1 MAYLYLNFIDNM
13 EVGLGSKAWGRDD
26 FYTSSLSKQYEEIK
40 RKLGGYAP
48 NTLQQFIEAVFPQ
61 NISKEYNI
69 SMPSFDRQL
78 QIITQKNG
86 RTSERIFN
94 IVIRPEKDSYINSAL
109 PDNYDVMIIG
119 DLTYGGVV
127 EITVKGIELIDS
139 NVAKFGEKRIKC
151 KAACAFTK
159 KTFMV
164 SGREITVPDYLIRE
178 THDEVLT
185 NDFIVD
191 LCDNVFPVPNKLE
204 SKQVLSQWEK
214 YIQFRKYYLGKQSE
228 RCEAIGNVEVKNAF
242 IITKEAYRRD
252 EERISQY
259 LLDGVQQFAKGE
271 QIILNRNVEG
281 SESFP
286 LICVSIQRLRKDVF
300 AETIGKDGKGKPKFE
315 VYLQRYTKEAM
326 GLSKDAP
333 RYDENGNYQKGF
345 RFNQY
350 LLGERYLFATVD
362 IEPDLMA
369 LDKQYEKNYSVACST
384 IDSKYAGIINNELS
398 KYIEVQSPIIKRKYD
413 ERFTTYI
420 KELNDNLE
428 KDINQNLDKEI
439 KKAIE
444 AEIARQSVPFNSTRK
459 KDLDDIRSQIDKAK
473 KEIHSKDELSKKL
486 EELRAKEEMANNI
499 YYKKLEE
506 IKASINIRNYYVN
519 RNKEW
524 IAKKEK
530 SLAISY
536 QTEVTEIKKEKKSQ
550 LEVQYR
556 NSKDEEKVKAKE
568 NLQQQ
573 LIKDKANKIE
583 KETIREY
590 RIYFRPNDNND
601 SVNEI
606 EKAINIIEPAYLV
619 YDNRAEKA
627 KIERQEKALASISGG
642 YVKNPFL
649 PTYLFAPTELKQ
661 ISRVSEKDPDWC
673 LESLN
678 EGQKL
683 AVKRALASE
692 SIFLLQGPPGTGK
705 TQVIA
710 EITAQLCKQG
720 KKVLI
725 SSETHKAIDNVFER
739 LPKIPEIRPLRLIP
753 SQNAKETNYSPE
765 KLVDNFYANI
775 RGNLDR
781 EVNRFEHFEENKL
794 TFNEKMKELRIK
806 YEKLLKLQRDNVKID
821 KEREERLSAINK
833 LTQQLET
840 QRYSLSQV
848 KDLIEQYRRTQRQI
862 ESYRFSLEGTVE
874 KFINEYKTDVESM
887 LRSFACLKD
896 IPLEKIGELVN
907 VNIDEIKEELSSILS
922 EEVLVGLKS
931 RQTEI
936 RNKMQDLRDPDT
948 DEAPQE
954 GDSNYQL
961 YKDLQNKLIN
971 IGKEIKEAQSA
982 TAFDVSDSK
991 VIALAP
997 SIINNKELL
1006 KRFPNDLT
1014 AFRIILRNKTMDF
1027 TAKIE
1032 EFIAPHV
1039 KNEGEISE
1047 KIADIQ
1053 IKINESKKTYE
1064 ELGNNEGVAEYSELS
1079 STLKQD
1085 ITRFFHDFNIIK
1097 EYNSDNLETAFD
1109 IIREEWNKIE
1119 FDYKRTTE
1127 ENASKIPMYKDII
1140 KYLSQED
1147 ILEEDRQSYT
1157 RELYNCANVF
1167 GITCTSRDRFTPNQ
1181 LQELGK
1187 YGISSVDIKQQG
1199 IDVVIVDEV
1208 SKSSF
1213 LDLLIP
1219 ILYGKTIILV
1229 GDHRQLPPM
1238 YDLRHL
1244 RRDDFEGLDEDII
1257 TKEINDKYTELYE
1270 ECFFKTL
1277 YENVPDDFRVMLTK
1291 QYRCHSH
1298 IMEVFNHFYGGNGK
1312 GLTIGKKQQDD
1323 EKEHGLTVRINGQTI
1338 IEPKFHVYFIDCDQ
1352 KESSAYEGSTSKIN
1366 NQEADV
1372 AMTLLKEINNA
1383 VGNLIKNKKVR
1394 VDKEGKVDERPSIGV
1409 ICTYGDQAGLIKKKR
1424 KYQKFDNFS
1433 EKSDEKLIISTVDD
1447 FQGDERDIII
1457 LSMVRNPAG
1466 NRYDAEFIKKFE
1478 RINVALSRARKLL
1491 IVVGSKKFLSEAGVI
1506 DLPDLTGNH
1515 SQDKVNYHVYEE
1527 IINTIRLR
1535 GRLLIAS
1542 DIIGD

>member
-1 MAYLYLNFIDNM
+1 M
-13 EVGLGSKAWGRDD
+13 EVGLGTKAWGRDD
-26 FYTSSLSKQYEEIK
+26 FYTTSLSEQYEIIK

-48 NTLQQFIEAVFPQ
+48 NTLQQFVAAVFPQ
-61 NISKEYNI
+61 NVSKTYNI
-69 SMPSFDRQL
+69 SMPSFDRQ
-78 QIITQKNG
+78 IRTITQKNG
-86 RTSERIFN
+86 RETKRIFN
-94 IVIRPEKDSYINSAL
+94 IVIRPEKDIYINSAL
-109 PDNYDVMIIG
+109 PNNYDVMIIG
-119 DLTYGGVV
+119 DLTYGAVV

-139 NVAKFGEKRIKC
+139 NVAKFGEKRIIC
-151 KAACAFTK
+151 MAACAFAK
-159 KTFMV
+159 KTFWAN
-164 SGREITVPDYLIRE
+164 GREITVPDYGTRE

-185 NDFIVD
+185 NDFVVD

-204 SKQVLSQWEK
+204 AKRVFYQWEK

-228 RCEAIGNVEVKNAF
+228 RCEVINNVEVKDVY

-252 EERISQY
+252 EEKFSQY

-271 QIILNRNVEG
+271 QIILDRNVQG

-286 LICVSIQRLRKDVF
+286 LICVSIQRLRTDVYS
-300 AETIGKDGKGKPKFE
+300 ETVGKNGKGKPKFE
-315 VYLQRYTKEAM
+315 VYLQRYTKDAM
-326 GLSKDAP
+326 GLSKFEP
-333 RYDENGNYQKGF
+333 RYDENGNLPKGF
-345 RFNQY
+345 RFTQY
-350 LLGERYLFATVD
+350 LLGERYLFAPVD
-362 IEPDLMA
+362 IEPDLTP
-369 LDKQYEKNYSVACST
+369 LDKQFDKDYSAACNAV
-384 IDSKYAGIINNELS
+384 DDKYASIINSELT
-398 KYIEVQSPIIKRKYD
+398 KYIEAQAPVVKRRYD
-413 ERFTTYI
+413 ERRSAYK
-420 KELNDNLE
+420 KELEEGLETEIDN
-428 KDINQNLDKEI
+428 NNDKEI

-444 AEIARQSVPFNSTRK
+444 AEITRK
-459 KDLDDIRSQIDKAK
+459 SAPFDAQRKKQHDDIRAQMDKAK
-473 KEIHSKDELSKKL
+473 KTLRSKDELEDRL
-486 EELRAKEEMANNI
+486 EELRAKAETVDHV
-499 YYKKLEE
+499 YYEKIDE
-506 IKASINIRNYYVN
+506 IKASIHIRDYYVR
-519 RNKEW
+519 RNQEW

-536 QTEVTEIKKEKKSQ
+536 QAEIDGIRKEKKTQ

-556 NSKDEEKVKAKE
+556 GQKNEEKSKAKE
-568 NLQQQ
+568 TLQQQ
-573 LIKDKANKIE
+573 LAQAKADKIE

-590 RIYFRPNDNND
+590 RIYFRPNDITD
-601 SVNEI
+601 SINEI
-606 EKAINIIEPAYLV
+606 RKAVEEIEPIYLV

-627 KIERQEKALASISGG
+627 KIERQEKALSSISGG

-649 PTYLFAPTELKQ
+649 PTYLFAPTELRQ

-678 EGQKL
+678 DGQKL

-710 EITAQLCKQG
+710 EITAQFCKQG

-753 SQNAKETNYSPE
+753 NQNGKETNYSPE
-765 KLVDNFYANI
+765 RLVDNFYANI
-775 RGNLDR
+775 SGNLER
-781 EVNRFEHFEENKL
+781 QVNRFEHFEENKAI
-794 TFNEKMKELRIK
+794 FDEEMKKLRAE
-806 YEKLLKLQRDNVKID
+806 YEKLLKLQRENVRVD
-821 KEREERLSAINK
+821 KERDERLSAINK
-833 LTQQLET
+833 LTEQLEK
-840 QRYSLSQV
+840 QRTALAEV
-848 KDLIEQYRRTQRQI
+848 KEIIEQHKRTQRQI
-862 ESYRFSLEGTVE
+862 ENYRFSLDGTIE
-874 KFINEYKTDVESM
+874 KYILDYKAVVESI
-887 LRSFACLKD
+887 LHSFACLKD
-896 IPLEKIGELVN
+896 VPADRIAELIN
-907 VNIDEIKEELSSILS
+907 ANLDEIKEELSHILS
-922 EEVLVGLKS
+922 EDALVSMKS

-936 RNKMQDLRDPDT
+936 RTRMQELRDPDT

-954 GDSNYQL
+954 GEENYKL
-961 YKDLQNKLIN
+961 YKDLQTELIGL
-971 IGKEIKEAQSA
+971 GKKIKEAQAS
-982 TAFDVSDSK
+982 TEFDFSDSK
-991 VIALAP
+991 IMGLVP

-1006 KRFPNDLT
+1006 KRLPEELT
-1014 AFRIILRNKTMDF
+1014 AFRIKLQTVTSNIVS
-1027 TAKIE
+1027 KID
-1032 EFIAPHV
+1032 EFIAPYTS
-1039 KNEGEISE
+1039 NETEISE
-1047 KIADIQ
+1047 RITDIQ
-1053 IKINESKKTYE
+1053 LRINENKKVYE
-1064 ELGNNEGVAEYSELS
+1064 ELGANEGIAEHSELS
-1079 STLKQD
+1079 SALKQR
-1085 ITRFFHDFNIIK
+1085 ITRFFRDFNIIK
-1097 EYNSDNLETAFD
+1097 EYDSENLETAFD
-1109 IIREEWNKIE
+1109 IIRDEWNKIE
-1119 FDYKRTTE
+1119 FDYKKTNA

-1167 GITCTSRDRFTPNQ
+1167 GITCTSRDKFTQYQ

-1187 YGISSVDIKQQG
+1187 YGIDSVDIKQQG

-1244 RRDDFEGLDEDII
+1244 RSDDFEGLDEDII
-1257 TKEINDKYTELYE
+1257 TKEKNEKFTELYE

-1277 YENVPDDFRVMLTK
+1277 YEKVPDDFRVMLTK

-1298 IMEVFNHFYGGNGK
+1298 IMEVFNHFYGGSGK
-1312 GLTIGKKQQDD
+1312 GLTVGKKQQDI
-1323 EKEHGLTVRINGQTI
+1323 EKEHGLTVRINGQTV
-1338 IEPKFHVYFIDCDQ
+1338 IEPKYHVYFVDCEQ

-1372 AMTLLKEINNA
+1372 AMTLLREIDNA
-1383 VGNLIKNKKVR
+1383 AGELIKQKKIR
-1394 VDKEGKVDERPSIGV
+1394 IDKESKIDERPSVGV

-1433 EKSDEKLIISTVDD
+1433 GKPDERLIISTVDD

-1457 LSMVRNPAG
+1457 LSMVRNPSG
-1466 NRYDAEFIKKFE
+1466 NRYDADFIKKFE

-1491 IVVGSKKFLSEAGVI
+1491 IVVGSKKFLSEAGII

-1515 SQDKVNYHVYEE
+1515 SQDKLNYHVYEQ
-1527 IINTIRLR
+1527 IIDTIYSR
-1535 GRLLIAS
+1535 GRVLVAS
-1542 DIIGD
+1542 DIIGG